1 MTNGRRPKGRSRQ
14 EQLLDAAG
22 RAIAEL
28 GLTHVRVTDVAERAG
43 MTTGH
48 VTYYYPSKNDLLL
61 QAIRRSEAALTT
73 QVVAE
78 LTGIDDPWQRLD
90 RLLRLSAAEAVG
102 DPGWV
107 LWLHVWSTAADDPAV
122 ARVHD
127 QLDGAWRSMLLD
139 AVEYGCRR
147 GDFVADDPAA
157 VTEQLSALVDG
168 LSIQLTLGSPGMTQ
182 DRLLHL
188 ALSAARTLLERR

>member
-1 MTNGRRPKGRSRQ
+1 MTSRRRPKGTSRQ
-14 EQLLDAAG
+14 ELVLDAAG

-28 GLTHVRVTDVAERAG
+28 GLTHVRVADVAERAG

-61 QAIRRSEAALTT
+61 QAIRRSEAAHTA
-73 QVVAE
+73 QVGVE
-78 LTGIDDPWQRLD
+78 LAAIDDPWQRLE

-107 LWLHVWSTAADDPAV
+107 LWLHVWSTAADDPEV

-127 QLDGAWRSMLLD
+127 QLDAAWRSILLD
-139 AVEYGCRR
+139 VVEHGCRR
-147 GDFVADDPAA
+147 GVFVAADPAA
-157 VTEQLSALVDG
+157 VTEQLSALLDG
-168 LSIQLTLGSPGMTQ
+168 LSIQLTLGSPGMTP
-182 DRLLHL
+182 DRLRQL
-188 ALSAARTLLERR
+188 ALATARALLAPG